1 MVVVEVMAVVVEVV
15 VTVKMFVVVSRISL
29 FFFLTWKSLHKPKP
43 TSYLFFPNTII

>member
-29 FFFLTWKSLHKPKP
+29 FFFDLEVSTQPKP